1 MSEVWDWKVGFT
13 HQNGI
18 LILCKVGFYSPN
30 VVIIKKLFYDLESW
44 MVSSAAVI
52 FRGTHRTS
60 SDLPVAEVERTS
72 PLRVLAPSGRGL
84 WQICIHSIYLSIY
97 LYIYPQWSGLSLFGL
112 FGLATGDQWRPPAQV
127 QGKWANERGKMAI
140 VGQKFQKKWK
150 KYSKIW

>member
-1 MSEVWDWKVGFT
+1 M
-13 HQNGI
+13 
-18 LILCKVGFYSPN
+18 ILCKVGFYSPN

-84 WQICIHSIYLSIY
+84 WQICIHSIYLFIY
-97 LYIYPQWSGLSLFGL
+97 IYIYPQWSGLSLFGL

-140 VGQKFQKKWK
+140 VGQKFQKKME
-150 KYSKIW
+150 KIQ